1 MNTNKQAKQAKQ
13 AKQVLEEMEDVYSY
27 LLRVYNVQDD
37 LTRCTLWEMVKDG
50 LFNSLVEEK
59 GLFPF

>member
-1 MNTNKQAKQAKQ
+1 MSTNKQTQEFQ
-13 AKQVLEEMEDVYSY
+13 EIEDIYSY

-50 LFNSLVEEK
+50 VFNALMEEK

>member
-1 MNTNKQAKQAKQ
+1 MNNTNEALEVLQE
-13 AKQVLEEMEDVYSY
+13 KQVFETEDVYSY

-37 LTRCTLWEMVKDG
+37 LTKCTLWEMVKDG
-50 LFNSLVEEK
+50 AFNSLVEEK